1 MLKEIAH
8 KDLNDVLK
16 MLKEA
21 LNAVENQYIAQHYVN
36 PNVNYIQKPE
46 RVFVAELYH
55 QLRTIQNAH
64 NFGNLYFNVDLN
76 KRRSMPLNEPCFP
89 ETPFKKI
96 SPDIVLHNGQSNT
109 LNQKLVCEVKMEGTS
124 WKSMEKDLRKLIFYK
139 LDALEFENA
148 VFIFTGNKASIVN
161 YLDRIVRVQGFGSL
175 IDCLHKHGILFA
187 LPKSKESNPYQW
199 GIYAIDLGNGIN
211 ERCFQK

>member
-1 MLKEIAH
+1 MLDELNENQLNPVLEMLK
-8 KDLNDVLK
+8 K
-16 MLKEA
+16 A
-21 LNAVENQYIAQHYVN
+21 LNGVENQYIEQHYVN
-36 PNVNYIQKPE
+36 PHVNYIQKPE

-89 ETPFKKI
+89 ENPFKKI

-109 LNQKLVCEVKMEGTS
+109 LNQKLVCEVKMEGIS

-148 VFIFTGNKASIVN
+148 VFIFTGSKALIEN
-161 YLDRIVRVQGFGSL
+161 YLDRIVRVQGLDSL
-175 IDCLHKHGILFA
+175 IDCLHKHCILFA
-187 LPKSKESNPYQW
+187 LPKSKENNTYQW
-199 GIYAIDLGNGIN
+199 GIYAID
-211 ERCFQK
+211 